1 MAAAAGFA
9 AVTAV
14 AIAVAGAVGLTLNG
28 SVGYAPVPAG
38 LVLMSFLVARRD
50 RASAVGLL
58 AGAAVFVVSLALR
71 TVDRQACASVP
82 LGTHFGWHLLNGVVA
97 GMMVVVLVR
106 HGRTAAPERA
116 GD

>member
-14 AIAVAGAVGLTLNG
+14 AIAVGGAVGLTLNG

-38 LVLMSFLVARRD
+38 LVLMSVLVARRD
-50 RASAVGLL
+50 RASAVGPL
-58 AGAAVFVVSLALR
+58 AGAAVFVLSLALR
-71 TVDRQACASVP
+71 TVDRKACASVP